1 VTTPGSGKQARQRA
15 ERRGHWSEWLAAAAL
30 LLKGYRP
37 VARRYRTRLGEI
49 DLIVR
54 KRDLV
59 AFVEVKARKN
69 EQSAIDAVTP
79 MAARRIAAAGDLWLS
94 RRPDAAKLSIRYDIV
109 AVVPGR
115 WPRHFPDAF

>member
-1 VTTPGSGKQARQRA
+1 VTTPDKRKQARQRA
-15 ERRGHWSEWLAAAAL
+15 ERKGHWSEWLAAAAL
-30 LLKGYRP
+30 IMKGYRL

-59 AFVEVKARKN
+59 AFVEVKSRRT
-69 EQSAIDAVTP
+69 EQSAVDAVTP
-79 MAARRIAAAGDLWLS
+79 TAARRIAAAGDLWLS
-94 RRPDAAKLSIRYDIV
+94 RRPDAARLSVRYDIV